1 MGTWKPSHISGRYIY
16 EFLNDF
22 ASATA
27 NGTLDHNGSFRLG
40 FQIKPDRNYINSVI
54 WCKAVSNNPD
64 TPTNT
69 TFLIKMVNGALR
81 FIMSDGTKFYAFTS
95 DLALFRT
102 YKPVQVDVVYDN
114 VNKTIILYADGV
126 TKAYT
131 TYNPDSNYYSSLSS
145 FGNLNITSTG
155 DFVFGKA
162 TGEVPFKGDLCGAL
176 YNNRIFE
183 SFEIFDYYNIV
194 KDDISVAPTGQ
205 IVFQSKRDDH
215 TSTWQLYTCDR
226 YGDQQ
231 SKLFST
237 ANNIEYPAFSKD
249 GSRLTYTNSNEN
261 YCYTSLNNSSS
272 ASRVTPSLRSKYEN
286 NNNNILAI
294 YYNYYG
300 ANHNEIFEG
309 NYGSVDSGIAIGANN
324 GWSKLWVDSNN
335 DDSKILWSE
344 QNVSSPT
351 SQRLQIQNFN
361 GTGVIVLNSITTI
374 SGSIEGFY
382 NPRFSHDGTKIG
394 FSKLVNDIYQ
404 IFTINPDGANLTQIT
419 ALPYNCYF
427 NAFSPDGT
435 QILASF
441 SNGISGKG
449 QLHVMNVNGTN
460 IINISKNS
468 HDDFHGDWR

>member
-54 WCKAVSNNPD
+54 WCKAISNNPD
-64 TPTNT
+64 TPANT

-102 YKPVQVDVVYDN
+102 YKPVQIDVVYDN
-114 VNKTIILYADGV
+114 VNKTIILYADGI
-126 TKAYT
+126 TKSYT
-131 TYNPDSNYYSSLSS
+131 IYNPDSNYYSSLSS

-194 KDDISVAPTGQ
+194 KDNVSVAPTGQ
-205 IVFQSKRDDH
+205 IIFQSKRDDH
-215 TSTWQLYTCDR
+215 ISTWQLYTCDE

-231 SKLFST
+231 NKLFSN

-249 GSRLTYTNSNEN
+249 GSKLTYTNSTEN
-261 YCYTSLNNSSS
+261 YCYTSLNDNSF
-272 ASRVTPSLRSKYEN
+272 AVRVTPSRRSKYKN
-286 NNNNILAI
+286 NNTKILAI
-294 YYNYYG
+294 YNDRSASTVHEVVTADYGVTDSYVDLTTYNAYG
-300 ANHNEIFEG
+300 KTWIDTNHDDTKIIYVEEQRVSLQNKRMVIN
-309 NYGSVDSGIAIGANN
+309 NYALTATNVVGSLVAPEAES
-324 GWSKLWVDSNN
+324 
-335 DDSKILWSE
+335 
-344 QNVSSPT
+344 
-351 SQRLQIQNFN
+351 
-361 GTGVIVLNSITTI
+361 
-374 SGSIEGFY
+374 GFY
-382 NPRFSHDGTKIG
+382 NPRFSKDGSKIG
-394 FSKLVNDIYQ
+394 YSKYINGKYQ
-404 IFTINPDGANLTQIT
+404 IFIMNSDGGSDTQIT

-441 SNGISGKG
+441 SNGSSGKG
-449 QLHVMNVNGTN
+449 QLHIMNVDGTN